1 MLRQTT
7 INERLRGW
15 VEFNASLKT
24 ILLERH
30 LNFSIGK
37 FEQIK
42 FAIEND
48 NSSSR
53 YLLQLLLWFDFS
65 LRLLLNPPGPA
76 AFQLKGENIFIITI
90 LQGNITEKAE
100 KWKS

>member
-53 YLLQLLLWFDFS
+53 YLYNCFYGLTS